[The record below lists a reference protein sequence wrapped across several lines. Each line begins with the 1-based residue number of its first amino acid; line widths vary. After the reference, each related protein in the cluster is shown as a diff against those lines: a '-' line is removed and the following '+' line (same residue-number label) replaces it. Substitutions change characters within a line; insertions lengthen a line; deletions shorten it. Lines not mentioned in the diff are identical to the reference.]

1 VSPVIADANG
11 AISGRFQPRCH
22 VWEWTPPD
30 AKRAFCSFGIVPIPF
45 NVRRFMSL
53 EGTFSAA
60 MLATSLP
67 KATRPENADHLS
79 LVTSGMATNK
89 HLAVFTG
96 AD

>member
-1 VSPVIADANG
+1 
-11 AISGRFQPRCH
+11 
-22 VWEWTPPD
+22 
-30 AKRAFCSFGIVPIPF
+30 
-45 NVRRFMSL
+45 MSL